1 MNYKNDQIAD
11 AQANPDGGATP
22 FQQQSSGLPRG
33 ITFTVASQ
41 TTVYLLWRDD
51 QSGEHP
57 TAGDVA
63 NRGFPL
69 TQGRI
74 LRLDWNPEDGDA
86 HDPSRLFMAT
96 FGAGGDLRAIV

>member
-33 ITFTVASQ
+33 ITFAVASQ